1 MLKGRTITLSRSKGK
16 GNPRKALLYSADLSA
31 ATDYIPHELGRR
43 LGKWLNSKVFTD
55 SENRSRWDDAV
66 ELLLGPHS
74 VVNGQGSFG
83 GIFEPAVRRA
93 EPKFSNTLD
102 SYRDALES
110 SKLLETSRG
119 LHMGLGPSWVI
130 LSLINLAA
138 AWIAAPEHRNSA
150 AVCGDDLIA
159 LWTPEEVQKYESTL
173 TALGLVVNR
182 SKSFYG
188 PRGVFCEQI
197 VERKNTWSAESRVV
211 VGPAEAGASKWK
223 GRVTKSPLTCLEA
236 LTSSRSQL
244 VKPGRWLR
252 AVRIRELAPTRKEG
266 DVTFGGR
273 GDGVPSVAQLQH
285 VLRHGKMKLVKTPV
299 EGWEQTLQGL
309 TIRPHLRN
317 RETKYVKYEDARNA
331 LLRETRLM
339 KLWSPERAPPGK
351 VKPLSCKTFKKHSAM
366 IAPFSWTQ
374 WKASLNTTTRVST
387 RTRRLLI
394 RITAKA
400 EANGRFTL
408 QDRKRIT
415 RCLKRGSPEGWVPL
429 YELTEIGTMN
439 SLPTRTLGFPA

>member
-31 ATDYIPHELGRR
+31 ATDYIPHELGIV
-43 LGKWLNSKVFTD
+43 LAKWLNSKVFTD
-55 SENRSRWDDAV
+55 PENRERWDSAV

-74 VVNGQGSFG
+74 IVDSQQDFG
-83 GIFEPAVRRA
+83 GIFEPRVRRA
-93 EPKFSNTLD
+93 EPKFSNTLEC
-102 SYRDALES
+102 YIDALEG
-110 SKLLETSRG
+110 SKSHETSRG

-138 AWIAAPEHRNSA
+138 AWLAAPEHRNSA

-159 LWTPEEVQKYESTL
+159 LWTPEEVERYESTL

-188 PRGVFCEQI
+188 PRGVFCEQV
-197 VERKNTWSAESRVV
+197 VERKNSWSAQSRVV
-211 VGPAEAGASKWK
+211 IGPAEAGASKWK

-236 LTSSRSQL
+236 LTSSSAKL

-252 AVRIRELAPTRKEG
+252 DTRIRELAPTRKEG

-273 GDGVPSVAQLQH
+273 GRGVASMAQIQH
-285 VLRHGKMKLVKTPV
+285 VLRHGKLKLTKTPV
-299 EGWEQTLQGL
+299 EGWEQTLQSL
-309 TIRPHLRN
+309 TLRSHM
-317 RETKYVKYEDARNA
+317 RDRDTKYIKYEDARNA
-331 LLRETRLM
+331 LLRETRLK
-339 KLWSPERAPPGK
+339 KLWSPEEALPAK
-351 VKPLSCKTFKKHSAM
+351 VKPLSCKMFKKRSAM
-366 IAPFSWTQ
+366 IAPFSWTM
-374 WKASLNTTTRVST
+374 WKSSLNTTTRVST
-387 RTRRLLI
+387 RTRRLLV
-394 RITAKA
+394 RITEKA

-429 YELTEIGTMN
+429 YELTEIGNAN